1 MKRVKNLVVGCGLT
15 GMVLAERL
23 ASELKEEVLIIDRRS
38 HIGGNIYDYKD
49 ESGVTVH
56 QYGPHGLEMGNKQEI
71 LKMKRVK
78 NLVVGCG
85 LTGMVLAERLASE
98 LKEEV
103 LIIDRRSHIGGNIY
117 DYKDESGVTVHQYGP
132 HVFHTKDKK
141 VWDYLGRFTD
151 WHYFMYRV
159 KAVIDGRE
167 VNVPFNLDSL
177 HQVFP
182 RQLAERLEEKLI
194 AKFGFNRKVPILE
207 LRQTDDGDFACLAD
221 YVYEKVFLGYTV
233 KQWGVRPEELDP
245 SVSGRVPVF
254 VSRDDRYFQ
263 DKYQAIPAEGYTKMA
278 ERMLDNPL
286 IRTELNTDFNDVRG
300 STDYERLFYTGP
312 IDEFFD
318 FELGELPY
326 RSLDIVFRR
335 HDRAFYQSGPQ
346 INYPENYDFTRS
358 VEYKYYL
365 DEQTAQTIVSEEYPQ
380 AYEAGRNERYYP
392 VPDAKNHELYR
403 RYRRKAD
410 GLEKVYFAGRLGD
423 YKYYNMDEAVKRALE
438 LFEEIR

>member
-1 MKRVKNLVVGCGLT
+1 
-15 GMVLAERL
+15 
-23 ASELKEEVLIIDRRS
+23 
-38 HIGGNIYDYKD
+38 
-49 ESGVTVH
+49 
-56 QYGPHGLEMGNKQEI
+56 MGNKQEI

-233 KQWGVRPEELDP
+233 KQWI
-245 SVSGRVPVF
+245 
-254 VSRDDRYFQ
+254 
-263 DKYQAIPAEGYTKMA
+263 K
-278 ERMLDNPL
+278 
-286 IRTELNTDFNDVRG
+286 
-300 STDYERLFYTGP
+300 
-312 IDEFFD
+312 
-318 FELGELPY
+318 
-326 RSLDIVFRR
+326 
-335 HDRAFYQSGPQ
+335 
-346 INYPENYDFTRS
+346 
-358 VEYKYYL
+358 
-365 DEQTAQTIVSEEYPQ
+365 
-380 AYEAGRNERYYP
+380 
-392 VPDAKNHELYR
+392 
-403 RYRRKAD
+403 
-410 GLEKVYFAGRLGD
+410 
-423 YKYYNMDEAVKRALE
+423 
-438 LFEEIR
+438 